1 MEFQKTTTQKGKSQT
16 ISAFKRKKNKWK
28 RGRTGAIRADVN

>member
-16 ISAFKRKKNKWK
+16 ISAFKRKKIN
-28 RGRTGAIRADVN
+28 GSVGGLVQLELM